1 MKKVVYSIRKVRNSD
16 EKLSGLGFINDEG
29 TLFCKCVSKNGKRYT
44 RAFDDVEQHCFP
56 VFGKENEYKGYVT
69 MYYEYEGRDIEVESL
84 LFAEIS
90 KNISLMGREFFH
102 IKFPLNISWYIIT
115 QFIYLL
121 NSKRIIA

>member
-44 RAFDDVEQHCFP
+44 RAFDDVDKHCFP

-69 MYYEYEGRDIEVESL
+69 MYYEYEGRDIEVEYSVWYKTVTL
-84 LFAEIS
+84 RQVKIIRTPKQNRGSYYSFLM
-90 KNISLMGREFFH
+90 NIS
-102 IKFPLNISWYIIT
+102 
-115 QFIYLL
+115 
-121 NSKRIIA
+121 A